1 MCTVCIVVCDVPVV
15 MARYIHLPPARRV
28 LKGFVRFALLV
39 TAQVAWAVLVGWL
52 ADLALES
59 AFGFKL
65 VLPFAFTMPFG
76 ASYDAVRCL
85 CVPVRFEPCVEALTP
100 RLICDTAVPVLSTFA
115 PGRGAVLFHV
125 LLDLP
130 FMIVIAANQFLYG
143 EKLNSLA
150 TCVIG
155 LCWCSVT
162 GWACLTRVHACRQLS
177 DHIYLGSLPFASDVA
192 QLKRLGVTHVINM
205 CREWRGPVY
214 VVACPA
220 HVQAS

>member
-1 MCTVCIVVCDVPVV
+1 M
-15 MARYIHLPPARRV
+15 
-28 LKGFVRFALLV
+28 
-39 TAQVAWAVLVGWL
+39 
-52 ADLALES
+52 
-59 AFGFKL
+59 
-65 VLPFAFTMPFG
+65 
-76 ASYDAVRCL
+76 
-85 CVPVRFEPCVEALTP
+85 
-100 RLICDTAVPVLSTFA
+100 PVLSTFA

-192 QLKRLGVTHVINM
+192 QLKLLGVTHVINM

-214 VVACPA
+214 VVA
-220 HVQAS
+220 